1 MIGLSIH
8 LILLSTVSVAI
19 PKPVSPKNDHFNL
32 KLYMSTSTHFSKC
45 YISETIIVYCTISQ
59 CLIFLE
65 FFMDIFLMILK
76 VHLSLKTYNILLIT
90 PDQKNFENVRHCF
103 VTTPRLFQKNIL
115 SSTCCLWLSKYRTL
129 KLG

>member
-8 LILLSTVSVAI
+8 LILLSTVSVAT

-90 PDQKNFENVRHCF
+90 PDQKNFENV
-103 VTTPRLFQKNIL
+103 
-115 SSTCCLWLSKYRTL
+115 
-129 KLG
+129 